1 MKRPP
6 ANGGNASSPGSGI
19 TPALVDRVARAA
31 DREALFRRVQQV
43 LVAVSGGAD
52 SLACL
57 LVLRELASRYGFTV
71 QAAHFDHQLRPE
83 SRQDLE
89 WVRDLCARLEVPFLS
104 GEGDVAAVARSQ
116 RMGIEETA
124 RKMRYQFLA
133 FVAAEKRVDCI
144 ATGHTADDQAETV
157 LMRILRGTGVRG
169 IRGMLPSAP
178 VPGAPAQRLIR
189 PLLPLRRSETR
200 AICEEAGIEPLTD
213 STNTDVRYARN
224 RLREQVFPVLREIN
238 PRVEDALIGLARS
251 AREVFAGVERES
263 FAVQPA
269 ARGPLGSV
277 FELRPLAGLQPE
289 ALTLVIE
296 REAAF
301 SSLQPDVNRTRLEN
315 LRQVLRKGAGQVVF
329 GDTVVEVSSGRVR
342 IGPAFDVET
351 FEPKVLNVPGVTLV
365 GPWRVQ
371 VATSPLPASDGAS
384 VAKIDTGNQKG
395 ALRFRRLQPGD
406 RMRFRGIHRKV
417 SDIMSNEKLP
427 GWDRRNAVAIA
438 DSEKVLTVLTASAAF
453 ESDPVGDRPLY
464 VRIEPAKPAG
474 PGAAKLVLPE

>member
-1 MKRPP
+1 MNPE
-6 ANGGNASSPGSGI
+6 
-19 TPALVDRVARAA
+19 LVERVARAA
-31 DREALFRRVQQV
+31 DREGLFRRVQQV
-43 LVAVSGGAD
+43 LVAVSGGPD
-52 SLACL
+52 SVACL
-57 LVLRELASRYGFTV
+57 LVLRELAPRYGFAV
-71 QAAHFDHQLRPE
+71 HAAHFDHQLRPE

-116 RMGIEETA
+116 RASIEETA

-133 FVAAEKRVDCI
+133 FVAAEKRIDCI

-157 LMRILRGTGVRG
+157 LMRVLRGSGVRG
-169 IRGMLPSAP
+169 IRGMLPSSP

-213 STNTDVRYARN
+213 SSNTNIRYARN
-224 RLREQVFPVLREIN
+224 RLRQQVLPVLREIN
-238 PRVEDALIGLARS
+238 PSVDDALIGLARS

-277 FELRPLAGLQPE
+277 FDLRPFAELQPE

-301 SSLQPDVNRTRLEN
+301 SKLQPEVNRTRLEN
-315 LRQVLRKGAGQVVF
+315 LRQVLRAGAGQVAF

-342 IGPAFDVET
+342 VGPAFSVES
-351 FEPKVLNVPGVTLV
+351 FEPKVLNVPGITLA
-365 GPWRVQ
+365 GAWRVQ
-371 VATSPLPASDGAS
+371 VSTSQLESSEAAP
-384 VAKIDTGNQKG
+384 VARVDTGSQKG

-406 RMRFRGIHRKV
+406 RMRYHGIYRKV

-427 GWDRRNAVAIA
+427 AWERRNAVVVA
-438 DSEKVLTVLTASAAF
+438 DSEKVLTVLTPSAAF
-453 ESDPVGDRPLY
+453 ESDPSGEKPLY
-464 VRIEPAKPAG
+464 VRLEPAKPAG
-474 PGAAKLVLPE
+474 PGATRLVLPE